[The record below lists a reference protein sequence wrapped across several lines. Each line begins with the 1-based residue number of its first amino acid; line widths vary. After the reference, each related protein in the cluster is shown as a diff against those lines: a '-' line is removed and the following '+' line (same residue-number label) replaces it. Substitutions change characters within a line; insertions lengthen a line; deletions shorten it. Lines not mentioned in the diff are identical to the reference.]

1 MYLLVTKH
9 HPVMKKI
16 NDIHQAE
23 QIIKQIGCD
32 PQSIPIMA
40 PKMIH
45 HVIQL
50 DYIHLQDAI
59 IIKQDMLSIGGE
71 VCVPSHTFNLEG
83 DPTSI
88 LISGTLQQFILLVK
102 KLHRHYPR
110 IKRISEEINQFIQ
123 PLI

>member
-1 MYLLVTKH
+1 MTTH
-9 HPVMKKI
+9 HPR
-16 NDIHQAE
+16 
-23 QIIKQIGCD
+23 IIKIDDIRQAKQAIKQLGCD

-50 DYIHLQDAI
+50 DHVTLQDAI

-71 VCVPSHTFNLEG
+71 VCVPRHTFNLEG
-83 DPTSI
+83 DPISI
-88 LISGTLQQFILLVK
+88 LISGTLQQFILLIE

-110 IKRISEEINQFIQ
+110 IKRISEEIDQFIQ